1 MYVPGPGAVY
11 IYGIITSDTDIH
23 ELGKYVEPPTL
34 IQYDHFGQRIDQLKT
49 SEGWRQ
55 LKQVATKEGMVSIAY
70 DRANH
75 GSLARILM
83 FIKTCLWVTC
93 PLAMTD
99 GAARVLELIGTC
111 HMKEWLLPRLLSRD
125 PQLAYTAGQ
134 WMTERP
140 GGSDV
145 SHTETIAH
153 PVYPNDTMQ
162 NGAPYRLS
170 GVKWFSSATDGQLA
184 LALAQ
189 VPNQGLALFV
199 VPMPS
204 ADVELFSPN
213 THLLS
218 FQLRN
223 GINIH
228 RLKNKVGTHALPTA
242 ELELEDTIG
251 FLLIAPSQTQGTI
264 KPNGVRTISP
274 VLNITRLHS
283 AATSIGNLA
292 KCLAIARS
300 YAQVRQVADP
310 TPGRVGGQ
318 ALLVDVPLH
327 TATLARVEVL
337 RHALTHF
344 LFGVV
349 QLLGASEAGTATN
362 SERVRLRLLTPVLK
376 AFAAD
381 RAVGGMEECMAALGG
396 LGYMEETGIGRL
408 IRDSLVEKIWEG
420 TVNVLALDMLRAM
433 RGGDAIKAFC
443 EVCLSP
449 CVFVAMVA
457 SYYRPVPRTLYQ
469 PHQTTT
475 DTARKSKPQQL
486 QFTRA
491 PGPSARGTSR
501 FRVISIT
508 ARTVV
513 STRARRCDRPTL
525 DRGGARGEAC
535 LGRRP
540 RLEQDDSVPVYCQAM
555 IKPDQGVGDSLPG
568 SRPKSPPPLLKSDV
582 AVVLFCGMRN
592 HGVWGYHIPSLV
604 QREFPPSAWVILMTT
619 SDRSPSQITGGRGER
634 LGVFAKY
641 GVARPFGLV
650 LERGLRLRDTHVV
663 VCGMHMGDVQSGKDR
678 RAKNRVLGEP
688 ANQQVQIR
696 QPITVDQYIHPVGTG
711 CVDAGGMITGFDAV
725 LAPGCVHVRGTDGM
739 CVPNYVYDVEG

>member
-1 MYVPGPGAVY
+1 MELSP
-11 IYGIITSDTDIH
+11 SDTDIH

-83 FIKTCLWVTC
+83 FIKTCLWAGDSHGVTC

-134 WMTERP
+134 WMTEACLRP

-145 SHTETIAH
+145 SHTETVAH

-349 QLLGASEAGTATN
+349 ELLGASEAGTATN

-443 EVCLSP
+443 EWSR
-449 CVFVAMVA
+449 AII
-457 SYYRPVPRTLYQ
+457 
-469 PHQTTT
+469 
-475 DTARKSKPQQL
+475 ARY
-486 QFTRA
+486 
-491 PGPSARGTSR
+491 PGPSINLIKRRLTLLESLNPSSCSSHARQALVLVAHLASASYLLQHAQWSR
-501 FRVISIT
+501 LELDAVIAQRWIEEELEGKLVWDADQDWNKMIVYQCT
-508 ARTVV
+508 AR
-513 STRARRCDRPTL
+513 L
-525 DRGGARGEAC
+525 
-535 LGRRP
+535 
-540 RLEQDDSVPVYCQAM
+540 
-555 IKPDQGVGDSLPG
+555 
-568 SRPKSPPPLLKSDV
+568 
-582 AVVLFCGMRN
+582 
-592 HGVWGYHIPSLV
+592 
-604 QREFPPSAWVILMTT
+604 
-619 SDRSPSQITGGRGER
+619 
-634 LGVFAKY
+634 
-641 GVARPFGLV
+641 
-650 LERGLRLRDTHVV
+650 
-663 VCGMHMGDVQSGKDR
+663 
-678 RAKNRVLGEP
+678 
-688 ANQQVQIR
+688 
-696 QPITVDQYIHPVGTG
+696 
-711 CVDAGGMITGFDAV
+711 
-725 LAPGCVHVRGTDGM
+725 
-739 CVPNYVYDVEG
+739 

>member
-1 MYVPGPGAVY
+1 MRIEQGFQQQPPPLLHPFLDDPILPVLVKRLFPPSSYATVVEELTRFGNDINGY
-11 IYGIITSDTDIH
+11 IH

-83 FIKTCLWVTC
+83 FIKTCLWAGDSHGVTC

-134 WMTERP
+134 WMTEACLVNLTH
-140 GGSDV
+140 V
-145 SHTETIAH
+145 SHTEAIAH

-204 ADVELFSPN
+204 ADVKKQSWD
-213 THLLS
+213 S
-218 FQLRN
+218 C
-223 GINIH
+223 
-228 RLKNKVGTHALPTA
+228 APTA

-310 TPGRVGGQ
+310 APGRVGGQ

-349 QLLGASEAGTATN
+349 ELLGASEAGTATN

-443 EVCLSP
+443 EWSRAIIARYLG
-449 CVFVAMVA
+449 
-457 SYYRPVPRTLYQ
+457 TLYQ

-475 DTARKSKPQQL
+475 DTARKSKPEQL

-525 DRGGARGEAC
+525 DRGRSSRG
-535 LGRRP
+535 
-540 RLEQDDSVPVYCQAM
+540 
-555 IKPDQGVGDSLPG
+555 SLFG
-568 SRPKSPPPLLKSDV
+568 TQTK
-582 AVVLFCGMRN
+582 
-592 HGVWGYHIPSLV
+592 
-604 QREFPPSAWVILMTT
+604 
-619 SDRSPSQITGGRGER
+619 TGTR
-634 LGVFAKY
+634 
-641 GVARPFGLV
+641 
-650 LERGLRLRDTHVV
+650 
-663 VCGMHMGDVQSGKDR
+663 
-678 RAKNRVLGEP
+678 
-688 ANQQVQIR
+688 
-696 QPITVDQYIHPVGTG
+696 
-711 CVDAGGMITGFDAV
+711 
-725 LAPGCVHVRGTDGM
+725 
-739 CVPNYVYDVEG
+739 